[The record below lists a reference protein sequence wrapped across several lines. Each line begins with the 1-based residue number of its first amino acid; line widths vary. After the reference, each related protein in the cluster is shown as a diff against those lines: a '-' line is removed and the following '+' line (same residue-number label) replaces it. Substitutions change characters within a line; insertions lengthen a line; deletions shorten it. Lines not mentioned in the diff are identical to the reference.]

1 MQGYEYLFYFFDR
14 FLTQTNI
21 RFSQAIFWSTIS
33 GTVDDVADYDSWTSL
48 EWIVVCYY
56 TTAVSAKQN
65 NRVSCSRSSNRK
77 GQQPKKIFTF
87 LATLQKTIF
96 EALIQL
102 FKIFHAHSQNIF

>member
-65 NRVSCSRSSNRK
+65 NS
-77 GQQPKKIFTF
+77 F
-87 LATLQKTIF
+87 L
-96 EALIQL
+96 
-102 FKIFHAHSQNIF
+102 